1 MKKTY
6 ISPEINVYMI
16 NVVSHLMEPSLSGNV
31 KGSIEINETPVSDD
45 PEVFELGAR
54 EDNIFN
60 NHSVWDNAW

>member
-45 PEVFELGAR
+45 PSEFELASR
-54 EDNIFN
+54 KDNGGGGGNI
-60 NHSVWDNAW
+60 WDNAW